1 MICNI
6 EEIKTLL
13 EVYAKRHP
21 LVLEAGSEYILEDNE
36 SQQLEALLLVADI
49 FDNIEWEE

>member
-6 EEIKTLL
+6 EEIKTLI

-21 LVLEAGSEYILEDNE
+21 LALEAGSEYIMENDE
-36 SQQLEALLLVADI
+36 SQQLETLLLVADI

>member
-6 EEIKTLL
+6 EELKTSI
-13 EVYAKRHP
+13 EVYVKRHP
-21 LVLEAGSEYILEDNE
+21 SVLEAGSEYIMKDDE

-49 FDNIEWEE
+49 FDNIEWDE